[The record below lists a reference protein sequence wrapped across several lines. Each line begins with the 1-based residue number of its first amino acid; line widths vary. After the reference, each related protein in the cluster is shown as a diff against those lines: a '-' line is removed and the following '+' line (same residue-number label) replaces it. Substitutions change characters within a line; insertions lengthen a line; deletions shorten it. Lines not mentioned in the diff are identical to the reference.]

1 MNNIHTPSTKP
12 FLVIGDSHTTALSSA
27 LSRSPDDRFDIV
39 NLVTFS
45 SSENQRNKD
54 LPEHI
59 TSLFQPKFIFCTFG
73 GSEHSVFGLLEMPQ
87 PFDFFDPLET
97 SIDPQREL
105 ISYSMVRET
114 LARRMKRGFMLLKK
128 VKSLYDCQ
136 VVHICSPPPFENI
149 DDHHVLPRVFQ
160 NNMHYGIAP
169 AIFRR
174 KLYRLH
180 SSIVFN
186 MCQELG
192 VDFLGVPQESMNSFG
207 FLRPELMSKDPT
219 HANAEYG
226 DLVLQQ
232 LIEYTS

>member
-1 MNNIHTPSTKP
+1 MNNIQAPSTKP
-12 FLVIGDSHTTALSSA
+12 YLVIGDSHTTAISSA

-39 NLVTFS
+39 NLVIAF
-45 SSENQRNKD
+45 SSENYKNKD
-54 LPEHI
+54 LPDYI
-59 TSLFQPKFIFCTFG
+59 TSLYQPKFIFCTFG

-87 PFDFFDPLET
+87 PFDFFDPHDT
-97 SIDPQREL
+97 SIDPQRQL

-136 VVHICSPPPFENI
+136 VIHICSPPPFENI
-149 DDHHVLPRVFQ
+149 DDHHVLPRVFHD
-160 NNMHYGIAP
+160 NMQYGIAP
-169 AIFRR
+169 ASFRR

-186 MCQELG
+186 MCQELE
-192 VDFLGVPQESMNSFG
+192 VDFLGVPQESMNSSG

-226 DLVLQQ
+226 KLVLQQ